1 MRETSSEGRSPDSKL
16 AGVGQSSSFASVL
29 ALALALAVFILG
41 ARFGSRTAA
50 GSDAYGYVSQADLW
64 LHGNLHV
71 DQPWVARFAWPDA
84 DAVFAP
90 LAYRPGTTPH
100 TLVPT
105 YPPGLPLLMAAFS
118 LPGAHGAR
126 YLVVPL
132 MAALGV
138 WLTWRLGRRALGDAG
153 GLLSALLLA
162 SSPAFLFQLMLP
174 MSDIPATTAWLA
186 AAVLVLCAPPRPWL
200 AGLAACAAILIRPN
214 LAPLAA
220 VLTVAILLTP
230 ADATRSRSPW
240 FLRAWFSAV
249 RLGRAVRFASAAAT
263 GVAIYAA
270 FNAALYGS
278 PLHSGYGGFTELLTL
293 HDPGGTLRH
302 YLRLLFETQTILIA
316 LAPLG
321 LIVVRGR
328 AGETAALRVV
338 LGGTVAVVLGFYA
351 FYARFEEW
359 WYLRFLLPAYPALIV
374 SSLVG
379 LRWVTGAVPKLRGAK
394 LPASAQSATARP
406 RRSLGEGGQLCLQ
419 IAACLLVAF
428 TGWRI
433 AIDRGIFG
441 IQRVESRYER
451 VAAAVRRLTPPNAAI
466 ICMQHSG
473 ALRYYASRVTLRYD
487 ILAPDWLDRAVK
499 DLAGAGY
506 RPYILLEDWEIGR
519 FRDRFAGRSPLGHL
533 DWSPI
538 VRLWPGPAV
547 FLYDAEGERVPAPP
561 SSSP

>member
-1 MRETSSEGRSPDSKL
+1 M
-16 AGVGQSSSFASVL
+16 GQSSPPPRKALRRGLAEALAKAGSFAAGL

-41 ARFGSRTAA
+41 VRFGSRTAA

-64 LHGNLHV
+64 LHGNLHI

-90 LAYRPGTTPH
+90 LAYRPGTAPH

-118 LPGAHGAR
+118 LPGAHGGR

-174 MSDIPATTAWLA
+174 MSDIPAMTAWLA
-186 AAVLVLCAPPRPWL
+186 AAVLVLRAPPRPWL
-200 AGLAACAAILIRPN
+200 AGLAAGVAILIRPN
-214 LAPLAA
+214 LAPLALLLA
-220 VLTVAILLTP
+220 VVVLLTP
-230 ADATRSRSPW
+230 SVVRWRS
-240 FLRAWFSAV
+240 FA
-249 RLGRAVRFASAAAT
+249 RFASAAAA
-263 GVAIYAA
+263 GVALYAA

-278 PLHSGYGGFTELLTL
+278 PLNSGYGGFTDVLTL
-293 HDPGGTLRH
+293 DDPGGTLRH
-302 YLRLLFETQTILIA
+302 YVRLLFETQTILIA
-316 LAPLG
+316 LAPIGWL
-321 LIVVRGR
+321 VARGR
-328 AGETAALRVV
+328 AGETAALRLV

-379 LRWVTGAVPKLRGAK
+379 LRWVTGGLPEALASRLATPRPSALRGG
-394 LPASAQSATARP
+394 L
-406 RRSLGEGGQLCLQ
+406 LCLQ
-419 IAACLLVAF
+419 IAVCLLVAF

-441 IQRVESRYER
+441 IQRAESRYER
-451 VAAAVRRLTPPNAAI
+451 VAAAVRRLTPSNAAI
-466 ICMQHSG
+466 ICLQHSG
-473 ALRYYASRVTLRYD
+473 TLRYYASRVTLRYD
-487 ILAPDWLDRAVK
+487 ILAPGWLDRAVK
-499 DLAGAGY
+499 DLADAGY
-506 RPYILLEDWEIGR
+506 RPYILLEDWEVGR
-519 FRDRFAGRSPLGHL
+519 FRARFADRSPLGHL

-547 FLYDAEGERVPAPP
+547 FLYDAEGEP